1 MARLPVPSLSAV
13 GGGTWSAR
21 KVALTAAV
29 CVVAALI
36 ARDRGHGEGVGGDFH
51 VFWQAGH
58 NFAAGAP
65 LYHGDLPGA
74 RRFIYPPFAAMAF
87 QVLAIFPLPLA
98 AEIFSFL
105 NLALFGVTVWL
116 TQSIVAR
123 TNPDRVVGA
132 LPLVFAVVLSLVFSL
147 DNFGRVQINEV
158 IFLLIL
164 LGIDAYLRARDV
176 RAAAYFVTATA
187 IKITSVFFA
196 IWLVLRGRGRAA
208 WAVPT
213 LAVAC
218 VVLPL
223 LWRGPA
229 TGAADLAEY
238 YHSFLA
244 GFQHGQV
251 MTDSRIQNLGAMIYR
266 MMRPAETPEQLA
278 YAYLPTSE
286 RVAALTYKVATALL
300 LLLFL
305 ANLGL
310 LRARGATLSA
320 FELSGVFL
328 ISHLLSP
335 ITERAHL
342 VTLLFVFHTF
352 LAVRLTALPPAL
364 RGALVGLWLFMAVSA
379 ADGRDV
385 VGRVAYYEIAGYS
398 VVVWTMVLLLLV
410 SMVLTQR
417 VAAAPRPAEVTGS

>member
-1 MARLPVPSLSAV
+1 MAAHSLSSF
-13 GGGTWSAR
+13 GSGSWSAR
-21 KVALTAAV
+21 KIALAAAM

-51 VFWQAGH
+51 AFWQAGRD
-58 NFAAGAP
+58 FATGAP

-87 QVLAIFPLPLA
+87 QVLALAPLPLS

-105 NLALFGVTVWL
+105 NLAMFGVTVWL
-116 TQSIVAR
+116 TQRIVAR
-123 TNPDRVVGA
+123 TNPERAAGA
-132 LPLVFAVVLSLVFSL
+132 LPLVLAVVFSLVFSL

-176 RAAAYFVTATA
+176 SAAAYFVTATA
-187 IKITSVFFA
+187 IKITPVFFA
-196 IWLVLRGRGRAA
+196 MWLVLRGRGRAA
-208 WAVPT
+208 WAVPA
-213 LAVAC
+213 LATAC
-218 VVLPL
+218 VIVPL
-223 LWRGPA
+223 VWRGPA

-251 MTDSRIQNLGAMIYR
+251 MTDSRVQNLGAMIYR

-286 RVAALTYKVATALL
+286 RVAALTYKVTTALL

-305 ANLGL
+305 GNLGL

-320 FELSGVFL
+320 FELSSVFL

-342 VTLLFVFHTF
+342 VTLLFVFYTF
-352 LAVRLTALPPAL
+352 LAVRLSAFPTAL
-364 RGALVGLWLFMAVSA
+364 RGALIGSWPFIAVSA
-379 ADGRDV
+379 ADGRDL
-385 VGRVAYYEIAGYS
+385 VGKIAYYEIAGYS
-398 VVVWTMVLLLLV
+398 VVVWTMLLLFLMGV
-410 SMVLTQR
+410 VLTQR
-417 VAAAPRPAEVTGS
+417 VAAAPRPAGVTDS